1 MCSAA
6 LAQCINDMTEDNIPA
21 ALVTWSQF
29 KKEYTIPEAELEK
42 RIKEGKLPRP
52 FIYDGK
58 RCFMRVEVEA
68 ALKNNGHAVRRA
80 VVRYVDDTTNT
91 SQTDKK

>member
-6 LAQCINDMTEDNIPA
+6 LAQCINDMKEDNIPA

-29 KKEYTIPEAELEK
+29 EKEYTIPEAEMEK

-52 FIYDGK
+52 FIFDGK
-58 RCFMRVEVEA
+58 RCFMRAEVEA
-68 ALKNNGHAVRRA
+68 ALKNDGCPVRRA
-80 VVRYVDDTTNT
+80 VFRYAGDSNN
-91 SQTDKK
+91 SQTGKR

>member
-6 LAQCINDMTEDNIPA
+6 LAQCINDMKEDNIPA

-29 KKEYTIPEAELEK
+29 EKEYTIPEAEMEK

-52 FIYDGK
+52 FIFDGK
-58 RCFMRVEVEA
+58 RCFMRAEVEA
-68 ALKNNGHAVRRA
+68 ALKNNGCSVRHA
-80 VVRYVDDTTNT
+80 VVRYADDSNN
-91 SQTDKK
+91 SQTGKR

>member
-6 LAQCINDMTEDNIPA
+6 LAQSINDMTEDNIPA
-21 ALVTWSQF
+21 ALVTWSQCMAVC
-29 KKEYTIPEAELEK
+29 KIQEAEMEK

-52 FIYDGK
+52 FIFEGK
-58 RCFMRVEVEA
+58 RCFMRAEVEA

-80 VVRYVDDTTNT
+80 VVRYVDDNY
-91 SQTDKK
+91 

>member
-6 LAQCINDMTEDNIPA
+6 LAQCINDMTEDNFPA
-21 ALVTWSQF
+21 ALITWSQCMAVCH
-29 KKEYTIPEAELEK
+29 IQEAEIEK

-52 FIYDGK
+52 FIFDGK
-58 RCFMRVEVEA
+58 RCFMRAEVEA

-80 VVRYVDDTTNT
+80 VVRYVDDNY
-91 SQTDKK
+91 

>member
-29 KKEYTIPEAELEK
+29 MTERTMSEAEMEK

-52 FIYDGK
+52 FIFEGK
-58 RCFMRVEVEA
+58 RCFMRAEVEA

-80 VVRYVDDTTNT
+80 VVRYTDDTTNT